1 MKIQHYVAVL
11 FSYLLF
17 LVMAVVA
24 FSKLSKGMTLLHSG
38 ASIWEGR
45 SGIISGLLSLGLAYF
60 LWRWGRRRH
69 SRLRPAR
76 QLRHEQGVVCAPAR
90 VFKGA
95 KPAAVAAALW

>member
-60 LWRWGRRRH
+60 LWRWAG
-69 SRLRPAR
+69 SVKENAQVSLRLNKRLKAGQER
-76 QLRHEQGVVCAPAR
+76 A
-90 VFKGA
+90 
-95 KPAAVAAALW
+95 

>member
-1 MKIQHYVAVL
+1 VKIQHYVAVL

-60 LWRWGRRRH
+60 LWRWAG
-69 SRLRPAR
+69 SVKENAQVSLRLNKRLKAGQER
-76 QLRHEQGVVCAPAR
+76 A
-90 VFKGA
+90 
-95 KPAAVAAALW
+95 